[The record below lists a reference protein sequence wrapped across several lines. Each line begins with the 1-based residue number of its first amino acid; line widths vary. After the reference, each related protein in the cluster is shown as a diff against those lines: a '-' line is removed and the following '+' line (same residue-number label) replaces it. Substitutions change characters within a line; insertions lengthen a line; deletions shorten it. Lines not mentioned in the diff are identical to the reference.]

1 MEGEEDQNCRDPNG
15 EDIDR
20 RQIVNS
26 IEMITDDLSTLSS
39 AMTTLFVAKR
49 RSGRTITILHEAL
62 VGASVTNNFEA
73 LKTRR
78 RRESDQSRS
87 ENLAETRMHSADYT
101 IQSDEEEKRE

>member
-1 MEGEEDQNCRDPNG
+1 
-15 EDIDR
+15 
-20 RQIVNS
+20 
-26 IEMITDDLSTLSS
+26 MITDDLSTLSS

-49 RSGRTITILHEAL
+49 RSGRTITMLHEAI

-87 ENLAETRMHSADYT
+87 ENLAGSTARTTRFTFSL
-101 IQSDEEEKRE
+101 SLSLSLGFSGVL

>member
-1 MEGEEDQNCRDPNG
+1 
-15 EDIDR
+15 
-20 RQIVNS
+20 
-26 IEMITDDLSTLSS
+26 MITDDLSTPSS

-101 IQSDEEEKRE
+101 I